1 MLVKQIRF
9 LMFALVSGLFL
20 ASCENDL
27 RDVER
32 VSSKAVSIP
41 VDRSQQV
48 EITLSDSAIVKG
60 RMLAPVLNHY
70 KTKKPYFEMPNGV
83 TLILLD
89 TTGKEKSRVTAD
101 HGMYYELT
109 KQAVLRKNVVAISK
123 EGSKTFKSE
132 ELIYDETKKKF
143 SSSKLVSIVTPSQTI
158 YGTSFWAD
166 ESFNRYEIQQSNG
179 NFDVPQNSGL
189 PQ

>member
-1 MLVKQIRF
+1 MLFKRF
-9 LMFALVSGLFL
+9 FFMLGGVFGLFL
-20 ASCENDL
+20 VSCENDL

-41 VDRSQQV
+41 VDRSQEV
-48 EITLSDSAIVKG
+48 EIILSDSAIVKG
-60 RMLAPVLNHY
+60 KMLAPVLNHF
-70 KTKKPYFEMPNGV
+70 KTKKPYFEMPKGV

-89 TTGKEKSRVTAD
+89 TTGKEKSRVTSD
-101 HGMYYELT
+101 YGIYYEQT
-109 KQAVLRKNVVAISK
+109 KQAVLRKNVVAVSK

-132 ELIYDETKKKF
+132 ELIYDETLKKF
-143 SSSKLVSIVTPSQTI
+143 SSSELVSIVTPSQTI

-166 ESFNRYEIQQSNG
+166 ESFNRYEIIQSNG

-189 PQ
+189 PE